1 VNKKEVAEYLNL
13 STRAVER
20 AVERGKLSV
29 QYRKDRYGNAAVF
42 DPAEVRR
49 FKAET
54 EVPPPRPAKPWPP
67 NEPDD
72 NPHPPLVLGSVISV
86 SEGSAGIERVPIVAK
101 LTLSLAETSK
111 LSGLSERFLLK
122 AIHEKT
128 LAAFE
133 SEGNWRVK
141 RTDLD
146 RFIQDL

>member
-42 DPAEVRR
+42 DFAEVQRLR
-49 FKAET
+49 AET
-54 EVPPPRPAKPWPP
+54 EIPPPRPAKPWPP
-67 NEPDD
+67 NAPEDSPSS
-72 NPHPPLVLGSVISV
+72 PLVLGSAISL
-86 SEGSAGIERVPIVAK
+86 SEGSGGIERVPIVAK
-101 LTLSLAETSK
+101 LTLSLSEASR
-111 LSGLSERFLLK
+111 LSGLSEQFLLK
-122 AIHEKT
+122 AIHDKT

-133 SEGNWRVK
+133 AEGNRRVK
-141 RTDLD
+141 RTELD